1 MTQWR
6 MLRDMDFDEAVD
18 YLTTVR
24 PASGNAIYIG
34 ERGFARSQA
43 FMQHLGDPQNAHPT
57 VHIAGTSGKGTVAY
71 MVAALLQAHGK
82 RVGLHVSPHVYDI
95 RERCIVNGKLVS
107 RRAFADAV
115 TELKSSID
123 SFPKN
128 LGEISY
134 FEAGNALA
142 FAMFAKTELDYVI
155 METGVGGLYD
165 STNTIT
171 RPDKLALITAL
182 GYDHMAILG
191 TTLSAI
197 AAQKAGILPYGG
209 YGLATEPESSAARTA
224 LLSTADERKTTLHFV
239 SSTQAWPLAIPGAHQ
254 QANAALAVR
263 ALVHLADRDGFE
275 ISSTVI
281 ANTLQNLQL
290 PGRFEYEVLR
300 GVHIYRDG
308 AHNPQKLAA
317 LVESLE
323 ASGVSQ
329 AVWLYA
335 SKNGSVD
342 AKLAVITSHAS
353 VFVATSF
360 SNHSSMQLARL
371 ALPADDLAAAARTAG
386 MVDVHAVEDAL
397 QGLELA
403 MLLARERDLPVVIS
417 GSFYVLSLLR
427 ATRL

>member
-1 MTQWR
+1 
-6 MLRDMDFDEAVD
+6 MLRDMDFDQAEH

-43 FMQHLGDPQNAHPT
+43 FMQHLGNPQNTHLT

-95 RERCIVNGKLVS
+95 RERCIINGELVS
-107 RRAFADAV
+107 RPSFASAV
-115 TELKSSID
+115 TELKRSID
-123 SFPKN
+123 SFTKD

-142 FAMFAKTELDYVI
+142 FTMFAKTDLDYVV

-191 TTLSAI
+191 TTLPAI
-197 AAQKAGILPYGG
+197 AAQKAGILPHSG
-209 YGLATEPESSAARTA
+209 YALASEPESSAVRTT
-224 LLSTADERKTTLHFV
+224 LLATASKRKTTLHFV

-254 QANAALAVR
+254 QANAALAVA
-263 ALVHLADRDGFE
+263 ALTYLSDRDGFE

-281 ANTLQNLQL
+281 ADTLQNLQL
-290 PGRFEYEVLR
+290 PGRFEHEVLQ
-300 GVHIYRDG
+300 GVHVYRDG

-317 LVESLE
+317 LVASLE
-323 ASGVSQ
+323 ACGISQ

-335 SKNGSVD
+335 SKQGSVED
-342 AKLAVITSHAS
+342 KLAVIAPHAET
-353 VFVATSF
+353 FVATSF
-360 SNHSSMQLARL
+360 SNHASVQLAR
-371 ALPADDLAAAARTAG
+371 ASLPADDLATAARSVGVT
-386 MVDVHAVEDAL
+386 DVHAVEDAL

-403 MLLARERDLPVVIS
+403 LSLARERDLPVVVS

-427 ATRL
+427 ATRP